1 MKNSFEREGQRL
13 IEDFERA
20 LKAEKAKNI
29 RTKRIPE
36 RELRTTPH
44 IEPLFQ
50 RSLVTSPRIAIL
62 EQLGDTDY
70 IYRFKIRNHATP
82 VTITQ
87 DIPKVYKTVKAKL
100 SSNWPQTRTEH
111 QQRADFW
118 AGAVERLSG
127 EAKRLYALGELYI
140 GGNLTTHGAPLSG
153 GYYPHWP
160 QALKDRIRFAVEGRQ
175 AAQDALRLHQTIL
188 KQRSLK

>member
-1 MKNSFEREGQRL
+1 MKNYFEREGQRL

-87 DIPKVYKTVKAKL
+87 DIPRYTRPSKPNSQATGRRPAPSTSSAPTSGPVL
-100 SSNWPQTRTEH
+100 SSASPPRPSASTLSANSTSAAISRPTAHLSLAATTPTGPKPSRTASASPWKAVKRRRMPCGCTR
-111 QQRADFW
+111 QF
-118 AGAVERLSG
+118 
-127 EAKRLYALGELYI
+127 
-140 GGNLTTHGAPLSG
+140 
-153 GYYPHWP
+153 
-160 QALKDRIRFAVEGRQ
+160 
-175 AAQDALRLHQTIL
+175 
-188 KQRSLK
+188 